1 MIRRHVWGWFF
12 KLPWIRQFDGFCLT
26 PWDIVLRPGFEN
38 DRSLIAHEYN
48 HCYWWRIHKLTF
60 PLSYVLYGYKRNPFE
75 YLADH
80 GIPHSSVLFRLYGA
94 PDNKGITVSDVR
106 LFPIKAFPKMT
117 REHLEEL
124 GSHPDAR

>member
-1 MIRRHVWGWFF
+1 VEVRHHVWGWFF
-12 KLPWIRQFDGFCLT
+12 KLPWVRQFDGFCLT

-94 PDNKGITVSDVR
+94 PSNKGITT
-106 LFPIKAFPKMT
+106 FPIRAFPKMT